1 MEYSGTLTK
10 MQTEFGDPIQY
21 YMVFEDNFVNVNQLL
36 GRQVE
41 IIVKGS
47 QCLNCSKRK
56 RVFRQGY
63 CYDCFTT
70 SASVGDWIMRPEL
83 SQAHLGIAD
92 RDLDYEVRSQLQP
105 HVVYL
110 AATCEVKVGV
120 TRKSQVPTR
129 WIDQGACSAL
139 IALEVP
145 NRYLAGITEVALK
158 SRYADKTNW
167 RRMLINDMAQCDLP
181 GEYGRLA
188 NALPHEVRE
197 FYTGSCGEIMTFN
210 YPVLEYPKAIT
221 PLSLEKTLRYTGTLT
236 GIRGQYLL
244 FADGS
249 VLNVRA
255 AEGTV
260 VTIAV

>member
-1 MEYSGTLTK
+1 MEYSGVLTK
-10 MQTEFGDPIQY
+10 MQTEPGDPIQY
-21 YMVFEDNFVNVNQLL
+21 YMVFEESFVNVNQLL

-41 IIVKGS
+41 IVVKGT
-47 QCLNCSKRK
+47 QCLNCNKRK

-83 SQAHLGIAD
+83 SKAHLGIAD
-92 RDLDYEVRSQLQP
+92 RDLEYEAKSQLQP

-129 WIDQGACSAL
+129 WIDQGACAAL
-139 IALEVP
+139 PVLEVP

-158 SRYADKTNW
+158 SRYTDKINW
-167 RRMLINDMAQCDLP
+167 RRMLINDLAPCDLP
-181 GEYGRLA
+181 AEHARIA
-188 NALPHEVRE
+188 EALPDEARE
-197 FYTGSCGEIMTFN
+197 FYKPECGEVLHLS
-210 YPVLEYPKAIT
+210 YPVLEYPKSIVT
-221 PLSLEKTLRYTGTLT
+221 LNLDKTLRFAGTLT

-255 AEGTV
+255 SEGTV
-260 VTIAV
+260 VSISV